1 MHDLLGGYL
10 DRGQAV
16 VADKH
21 GNKVL
26 VSDDLKQPMLLIPI
40 SLVIGGLDYIY
51 NAWDRLL
58 NGGV

>member
-1 MHDLLGGYL
+1 
-10 DRGQAV
+10 
-16 VADKH
+16 
-21 GNKVL
+21 
-26 VSDDLKQPMLLIPI
+26 LKQPMLLIPI